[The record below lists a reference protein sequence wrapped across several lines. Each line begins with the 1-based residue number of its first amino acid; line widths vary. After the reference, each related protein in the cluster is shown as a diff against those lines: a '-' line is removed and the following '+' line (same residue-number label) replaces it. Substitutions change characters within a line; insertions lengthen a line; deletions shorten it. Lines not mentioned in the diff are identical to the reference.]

1 MRVYHFH
8 CTDGYDLVIDKRG
21 RKLRS
26 EAEIEAHAKAAAR
39 RVMGERRSGA
49 APWLWAG
56 WLVCVHDDIGEQV
69 AVIPFRPEEQDKRH
83 ETVSTELLAAG
94 PFSSHGAERRCV

>member
-21 RKLRS
+21 KKLRS
-26 EAEIEAHAKAAAR
+26 DADIEAQARAVAR

-69 AVIPFRPEEQDKRH
+69 AVISFRPEQQDKSH
-83 ETVSTELLAAG
+83 EAVATELLTARPYSA
-94 PFSSHGAERRCV
+94 HGAERRCS

>member
-8 CTDGYDLVIDKRG
+8 CTDGYDLIVDKRG

-26 EAEIEAHAKAAAR
+26 EADIEAHAKAAAR
-39 RVMGERRSGA
+39 RAMGERRSDA

-56 WLVCVHDDIGEQV
+56 WLVSVHDDIGEQV
-69 AVIPFRPEEQDKRH
+69 AVISFRPEELDKRDAP
-83 ETVSTELLAAG
+83 VSTELLAAR
-94 PFSSHGAERRCV
+94 PFSSPGAERRCV